1 MTLLSFLFACVSPK
15 TPIGDGGP
23 PDFESAEGAAAFISV
38 ETVHQEFTAG
48 KSFYLIDARPTNDYN
63 LDHIV
68 GAYSVPFYE
77 VEQHFDDYPVGDWYI
92 AYCGCPHSES
102 GVVADYFLENGHSNV
117 GIIDE
122 GYLVWKEL
130 GYPIEEG
137 P

>member
-23 PDFESAEGAAAFISV
+23 PNFESEDGAVAFISV
-38 ETVHQEFTAG
+38 ETVHQEFTAS

-68 GAYSVPFYE
+68 GAYSIPFYE
-77 VEQHFDDYPVGDWYI
+77 VEQHFDEYTVGEWYI
-92 AYCGCPHSES
+92 VYCGCPHSES
-102 GVVADYFLENGHSNV
+102 GVVADYFLENGHSNI
-117 GIIDE
+117 GILDE
-122 GYLVWKEL
+122 GYLVWKAS
-130 GYPIEEG
+130 GYPVEEG